1 MGLPLVA
8 VVGRPNVGKSTF
20 VNRIAEAT
28 DAIVHEQRGV
38 TRDRSYHKADW
49 AGVEFMLVD
58 TGGIERATDDPFAES
73 IVQQALVAAN
83 EADAIIVLVDS
94 STGRLEGDEEIARR
108 LKKTPRPVFLVVNKM
123 DDPSNDQSIHDFWA
137 LGLGDP
143 WPVSAIH
150 GHGTGDL
157 LDSLVASLPNLGG
170 EDEVDAI
177 DVAIIGRPNAGKSSL
192 LNKLTGTERAIVS
205 EVAGTTRDSLD
216 VLIERDGGTYRL
228 VDTAGIR
235 RKSQIDE
242 SVEYYGF
249 VRAMRAIDAAD
260 VALLVVDSSIGV
272 TDQDQRVA
280 RFAEERGCGLI
291 VLMNKWDRVMDEE
304 TRDELAWQVE
314 DRLGFVGYAPLI
326 RISAL
331 TGAKVGRVFEA
342 VDAVYESYIQEISTS
357 ALNRVLTEMR
367 EFGHTVSKQGKTLKV
382 HYMTQTGTRPPR
394 FTLFANHPRLADDN
408 FERYVE
414 NRLREAFDLTGTP
427 IVLKFRPKE
436 R

>member
-8 VVGRPNVGKSTF
+8 VVGRPNVGKSTL

-38 TRDRSYHKADW
+38 TRDRSYHRADW
-49 AGVEFMLVD
+49 AGTEFMLVD
-58 TGGIERATDDPFAES
+58 TGGIERAPHDTFAES
-73 IVQQALVAAN
+73 IAEQALVAA
-83 EADAIIVLVDS
+83 EQSDAIIVLVDAT
-94 STGRLEGDEEIARR
+94 TGRLEGDDEIARLLR
-108 LKKTPRPVFLVVNKM
+108 GVSQPVFLAVNKL
-123 DDPSNDQSIHDFWA
+123 DDPANEQAIHDFWA

-143 WPVSAIH
+143 WPVSATH

-157 LDSLVASLPNLGG
+157 LDAL
-170 EDEVDAI
+170 VDALPVSEPSAEI
-177 DVAIIGRPNAGKSSL
+177 DAVDVAIIGRPNAGKSSL

-205 EVAGTTRDSLD
+205 EVAGTTRDSVD
-216 VLIERDGGTYRL
+216 VVIEREDSAYRL

-235 RKSQIDE
+235 RKAQIDE

-260 VALLVVDSSIGV
+260 VALLVVDASIGV

-280 RFAEERGCGLI
+280 RFAEERGCGLVV
-291 VLMNKWDRVMDEE
+291 VLNKWDTVTDEE
-304 TRDELAWQVE
+304 RRDDLAWQIE
-314 DRLGFVGYAPLI
+314 DRLGFVGYAPLL

-331 TGAKVGRVFEA
+331 TGAKVGRIFEA
-342 VDAVYESYIQEISTS
+342 VDAVYEAYTSEIPTS
-357 ALNRVLTEMR
+357 ALNRMLTEMR
-367 EFGHTVSKQGKTLKV
+367 EFGHTVSKHGKTLKI
-382 HYMTQTGTRPPR
+382 HYMTQTGTKPPR
-394 FTLFANHPRLADDN
+394 FALFANHPTLVNDN
-408 FERYVE
+408 FRRYVE
-414 NRLREAFDLTGTP
+414 NRLRESFDLIGTP